1 MQKRI
6 VDITHFI
13 PWKQREKEDHINY
26 RGFFCVA
33 VFLWI
38 GFRQSNTKIPT
49 RHPGQSS
56 LVSIVSS
63 KYSRLSKQCVH
74 SIWFYKN
81 LIIFKEDLLPLH
93 LVSTYFN
100 MSGEIQN
107 LHLVHGIQQ
116 PNLKLRILWSTNLN
130 FSAEIWRGWSMVL
143 VPKFK
148 YMHQRLNKKL

>member
-1 MQKRI
+1 MDSFVLRFFYELVSDNRTQKSQQG
-6 VDITHFI
+6 I
-13 PWKQREKEDHINY
+13 P
-26 RGFFCVA
+26 
-33 VFLWI
+33 
-38 GFRQSNTKIPT
+38 S
-49 RHPGQSS
+49 QSS

-81 LIIFKEDLLPLH
+81 QIIFKEDLLPFY

-116 PNLKLRILWSTNLN
+116 PNLKLRIFFILWSTNLN
-130 FSAEIWRGWSMVL
+130 FSAKIWRGWSMVL
-143 VPKFK
+143 VPNSNICIKDWTRSCRISSERK
-148 YMHQRLNKKL
+148 WNP